1 MEILFILYCLHPV
14 KGTDDI
20 KIIGS
25 DNSVSVKA
33 DDVAVNL
40 DENLPLIG
48 REQYITID
56 TVSMGINFDNKH

>member
-1 MEILFILYCLHPV
+1 M

-33 DDVAVNL
+33 DDVAVNV